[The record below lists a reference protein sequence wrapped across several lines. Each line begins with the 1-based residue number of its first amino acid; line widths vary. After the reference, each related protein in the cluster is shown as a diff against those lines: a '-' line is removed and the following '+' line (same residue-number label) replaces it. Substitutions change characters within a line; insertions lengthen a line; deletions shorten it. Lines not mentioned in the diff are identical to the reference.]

1 MRGHSQI
8 RNLLYE
14 YLRDE
19 LNPQDREIVEKHLA
33 SCDRCSAKLKDV
45 ESTLQTLDGL
55 SSDASRNRSQ
65 EFWNSF
71 ALRVE
76 QRIQSRPAQRRFAVP
91 SVEYLQSFFVFHR
104 PLAVS
109 LGGALVLAFLAIGIW
124 NLSLNRERTTMRMS
138 NVHEP
143 SQSDSVREEMSRYF
157 RKSKVLLVGLT
168 NMKLPEDQQ
177 VDLSVERRA
186 SRELVQQ
193 ARYLRNQP
201 IDARSARLIE
211 DMERIL
217 IELANMKEDN
227 NMPNVEI
234 VRAGIHQENLLFKI
248 RMAETLYDT
257 ARFVRVRDAF

>member
-1 MRGHSQI
+1 MSRHTKI

-14 YLRDE
+14 FLRDE
-19 LNPQDREIVEKHLA
+19 LNPHDREVVEEHLR
-33 SCDRCSAKLKDV
+33 SCDRCSAQLKDL
-45 ESTLQTLDGL
+45 ESALHSLDR
-55 SSDASRNRSQ
+55 SSPNASSNRSE

-76 QRIQSRPAQRRFAVP
+76 QRILSRRAAKRFGAL
-91 SVEYLQSFFVFHR
+91 EYLETFFVFHR
-104 PLAVS
+104 PLTFS
-109 LGGALVLAFLAIGIW
+109 LGGALVLAFLAVGIW
-124 NLSLNRERTTMRMS
+124 NLSIDRERRTLPMPG
-138 NVHEP
+138 VEAA
-143 SQSDSVREEMSRYF
+143 SQSDSVRQEMSRYF
-157 RKSKVLLVGLT
+157 RKSKILLVGLT
-168 NMKLPEDQQ
+168 NMKFPEDRQ
-177 VDLSVERRA
+177 VDLTVERRA

-211 DMERIL
+211 EMEKIL
-217 IELANMKEDN
+217 IELANMKEEN

-257 ARFVRVRDAF
+257 ARFVRVQESF

>member
-1 MRGHSQI
+1 MSRHSKIQ
-8 RNLLYE
+8 NLLYE

-19 LNPQDREIVEKHLA
+19 LNSQDREIVERHLA
-33 SCDRCSAKLKDV
+33 SCDRCSAQLKDV
-45 ESTLQTLDGL
+45 ESALQTLDRL
-55 SSDASRNRSQ
+55 RADASGNRPQ

-76 QRIQSRPAQRRFAVP
+76 QRIQTRQPQKRFAV
-91 SVEYLQSFFVFHR
+91 SSLEYLQSFFVFHR
-104 PLAVS
+104 SLAVS

-124 NLSLNRERTTMRMS
+124 NLSVDRERKTMHLS
-138 NVHEP
+138 SVQEP
-143 SQSDSVREEMSRYF
+143 SRSDSVREEMSRYF

-201 IDARSARLIE
+201 IDVRSARLIE

-217 IELANMKEDN
+217 IELANMKEEN

-257 ARFVRVRDAF
+257 AQIVRVRDDF

>member
-1 MRGHSQI
+1 M
-8 RNLLYE
+8 LYE

-19 LNPQDREIVEKHLA
+19 LNSQDREMVERHLA
-33 SCDRCSAKLKDV
+33 SCGRCSAQLEEV
-45 ESTLQTLDGL
+45 ESALQTLGRLDA
-55 SSDASRNRSQ
+55 DASSGRSQ
-65 EFWNSF
+65 EFWDSF

-76 QRIQSRPAQRRFAVP
+76 QRIQSKQARKRFTVSP
-91 SVEYLQSFFVFHR
+91 LEYLESFFVFHR
-104 PLAVS
+104 PLAAS
-109 LGGALVLAFLAIGIW
+109 LGGALVLAFLAMGIW
-124 NLSLNRERTTMRMS
+124 NLSIDRERKTMQMS
-138 NVHEP
+138 SVQVP

-217 IELANMKEDN
+217 IELANMKEEN

-234 VRAGIHQENLLFKI
+234 VRSGIHQENLLFKI
-248 RMAETLYDT
+248 RMAESLYDT
-257 ARFVRVRDAF
+257 ARFVRLREDF